1 MKKENMR
8 DTLSWK
14 SLRKTCLR
22 MKFVLLFLLASVAQL
37 SAGVYGQVGK
47 VTLQMEDATFEE
59 VMRALEGMT
68 GYSFVYQ
75 DSEVAGVKNLDL
87 NYTDTEIREVLD
99 ACLAGTGL
107 SYRLVDDVIVIRA
120 GVKVAAD
127 TLKGQNLKGTVQDE
141 KKNPL
146 PGVTISV
153 KGTTIGFVTDMD
165 GKFDIDLPQ
174 RDSLELI
181 FSFVGYKAEHVK
193 VRPDMKTLDVV
204 MKEDVVNIDE
214 VVVTGI
220 FNKPKESFTGAVTAV
235 SKEDLKKNF
244 SRNLLQTLSN
254 IDPSFRILENNEMGS
269 DPNTLPEI
277 QLRGAST
284 FSNVNDL
291 QLATRAELNTPLFI
305 LDGFEVDLE
314 QVMDL
319 NNEDIESI
327 TVLKDASATALYGA
341 RGANGVV
348 VITSLVPQAGK
359 LKISYRGTVKL
370 EIPDLNSY
378 DLLSAK
384 EKLDLEEKLGIWD
397 DELYDEVHKELRE
410 KVDAGFDFDWLG
422 YPTRTGVGQTH
433 SLNFTGGS
441 ENWRFNAS
449 LYYDETIGVMKGS
462 DRKNFS
468 GSLGLSYQTDKLI
481 VGENL
486 TIGTNNNA
494 SSPYGDF
501 SSYANMNPYW
511 EPTDEDGEP
520 VVIFVHPLQTTV
532 TMTNNP
538 AYDYL
543 VGSWNKTRYTSVRSS
558 TQVRYNFTESFYLSG
573 LIGLSR
579 IFNQADNF
587 VPPSHVQ
594 FAGKELDQKGNF
606 GRMETET
613 NKWNVRVGLNYAK
626 TFKDKHMVTLSAAG
640 EMEESKEERIS
651 WAATG
656 FTTDNIDFPTMALG
670 YGDETYPN
678 GSESTTRRI
687 SLIFGGNYYYDM
699 RYFVDVNVNANGA
712 SSYGEDSRWGSF
724 WSVGAGWI
732 MSNEDFF
739 IEHVP
744 YIQWLKMNVSYGVT
758 GNAGFSPDN
767 AMMVYKLN
775 TQQDY
780 LNNFG
785 AYMDTFGNP
794 ELKWQNTY
802 QWNFGMELKTWNERL
817 ELGFN
822 YYRKMTTNTVSDVY
836 LPISHGF
843 STYKANIGSIL
854 NRGWD
859 AKLTL
864 DLYRNL
870 DRGFTWSITS
880 SFNANKNIVHE
891 LSEGFL
897 YTLTHGTTNMASQN
911 NVLTY
916 REGHSMSAIYGLRTV
931 GVDPQT
937 GQRLFLD
944 KDGNVT
950 FRQDPEDMV
959 YLGDYQPKVNGNIST
974 TLSYKGLMLT
984 IGFNMRMG
992 AKQYNSTLANK
1003 VENTLLANNL
1013 DRRVLDEAWQE
1024 PGDVVP
1030 YKKITVSSDGSYTNT
1045 NVCDAFVQKDN
1056 VFQCT
1061 NINITYNFSDN
1072 VLKKLHLKGLSV
1084 NANLSDIFYIST
1096 IKRER
1101 GTSYPFSR
1109 NPNFSLNISF

>member
-1 MKKENMR
+1 MLLPMKLIAVLMFVF
-8 DTLSWK
+8 
-14 SLRKTCLR
+14 TCG
-22 MKFVLLFLLASVAQL
+22 L
-37 SAGVYGQVGK
+37 SASSMAQQERVDLDLKDVSLEVLCGEIQRQTSLYFMFNSEQVRQLGT
-47 VTLQMEDATFEE
+47 VTVKAAGETVESVLRRVLAGSGLTFEFDGS
-59 VMRALEGMT
+59 L
-68 GYSFVYQ
+68 
-75 DSEVAGVKNLDL
+75 
-87 NYTDTEIREVLD
+87 
-99 ACLAGTGL
+99 
-107 SYRLVDDVIVIRA
+107 IVIAPARD
-120 GVKVAAD
+120 GEDEEKEKVPD
-127 TLKGQNLKGTVQDE
+127 KFTVTGTVKDNE
-141 KKNPL
+141 GVTM
-146 PGVTISV
+146 PGVTIQV
-153 KGTTIGFVTDMD
+153 KGTTIGFVTDID
-165 GKFDIDLPQ
+165 GRFDIDLPR

-204 MKEDVVNIDE
+204 MKEDVQEIDE

-220 FNKPKESFTGAVTAV
+220 FNKPKESFTGAVTAI
-235 SKEDLKKNF
+235 SKEDIKKNF

-269 DPNTLPEI
+269 DPNNLPEI

-319 NNEDIESI
+319 NNDDIESI

-384 EKLDLEEKLGIWD
+384 EKLDLEERLGIWD
-397 DELYDEVHKELRE
+397 SETYEATYKELRE

-433 SLNFTGGS
+433 SLSFTGGS
-441 ENWRFNAS
+441 ENWKFYAS

-468 GSLGLSYQTDKLI
+468 GSLGVVYQTDKFN
-481 VGENL
+481 VRENL
-486 TIGTNNNA
+486 TVGTNNNA
-494 SSPYGDF
+494 DSPYGDF
-501 SSYANMNPYW
+501 GSYAAMNPYW

-520 VVIFVHPLQTTV
+520 IMTYVHPLRSTTSYSD
-532 TMTNNP
+532 NP

-543 VGSWNKTRYTSVRSS
+543 VGTWNKTRYTSVRSS
-558 TQVRYNFTESFYLSG
+558 TDVRYNFTPSFYLSG
-573 LIGLSR
+573 LIGLAR

-587 VPPSHVQ
+587 APPSHAQ
-594 FAGKELDQKGNF
+594 FADKEADQKGRF
-606 GRMETET
+606 GRTETET
-613 NKWNVRVGLNYAK
+613 NKWNARIGLNYAN
-626 TFKDKHMVTLSAAG
+626 TFKDKHMVTLSLAG
-640 EMEESKEERIS
+640 EMEEQKDERIS
-651 WAATG
+651 WAATE
-656 FTTDNIDFPTMALG
+656 FTTDNVDFPTMALG
-670 YGDETYPN
+670 YGDETYPS
-678 GSESTTRRI
+678 GSESTSRRI

-732 MSNEDFF
+732 TSNEDFF

-744 YIQWLKMNVSYGVT
+744 YIQWLKWKVSYGVT

-767 AMMVYKLN
+767 AMMVYKLD
-775 TQQDY
+775 TEQDY
-780 LNNFG
+780 LNSFG
-785 AYMDTFGNP
+785 AYMNTFGNP

-802 QWNFGMELKTWNERL
+802 QWNFGVEIKTWHERL

-843 STYKANIGSIL
+843 DTYKANIGSIL

-859 AKLTL
+859 AKVTL

-897 YTLTHGTTNMASQN
+897 YTLTHNTTTMSSQN

-916 REGHSMSAIYGLRTV
+916 REGHSMSAIYGLRTI

-950 FRQDPEDMV
+950 FRQDAEDMV

-1003 VENTLLANNL
+1003 VENTHLINNL
-1013 DRRVLDEAWQE
+1013 DHRVLEEAWQE

-1030 YKKITVSSDGSYTNT
+1030 YKKISVTSDGSTSTTY
-1045 NVCDAFVQKDN
+1045 VCDAFVQKDN

-1061 NINITYNFSDN
+1061 NINITYNFSDKA
-1072 VLKKLHLKGLSV
+1072 LKKLRLKGLSL